1 MIQNTDTIRHTI
13 GAHGRFAVSLV
24 EGTVRVRGVDGG
36 EVRANVHY
44 EIDARSNDEAARIHE
59 AVRLAERRGDGFLE
73 IEETRAEAS
82 WPEALARLVRGGWR
96 KADMTVDVEV
106 PRGASVRLRVVSGDA
121 HVEGT
126 TGLLEVKSVSGD
138 VTVRAA
144 SGDLV
149 LDTVSGDA
157 RVTGAGDLA
166 LRGRT
171 VSGDV
176 TASTARVTESRL
188 TTVSGDIELEG
199 AFGAGEH
206 RVESA
211 SGDLR
216 LAVLGP
222 LTVDV
227 TGIAADVSSEIEHR
241 IEGSMGHRRVTVRGG
256 GPEMRFR
263 TMSGSL
269 HLMDARA
276 AFTAA
281 APPPPLPALPELPVH
296 PPEGS
301 APPTP
306 PAPPAPRVEGTAPE
320 DDRMAVLRAVE
331 RGEIGIDEALRKLE
345 DAARTLDDATHQ
357 LEEATRG

>member
-13 GAHGRFAVSLV
+13 GAGGRFAVSLV
-24 EGTVRVRGVDGG
+24 EGTVRVRGVDGD

-44 EIDARSNDEAARIHE
+44 EIDARSSDEATRVHD

-73 IEETRAEAS
+73 IEETRAEGS

-96 KADMTVDVEV
+96 KAGMTVDVEV
-106 PRGASVRLRVVSGDA
+106 PRAANVRVRVVSGDA

-126 TGLLEVKSVSGD
+126 TALLEVRSVSGD
-138 VTVRAA
+138 ITVR
-144 SGDLV
+144 SVTGDLV

-157 RVTGAGDLA
+157 RVTGLGDLS

-176 TASTARVTESRL
+176 TASTPRVTESRL

-216 LAVLGP
+216 LAVLGA

-227 TGIAADVSSEIEHR
+227 TGIAADVRSDIEHR

-256 GPEMRFR
+256 GPEVRFR
-263 TMSGSL
+263 TMAGSL
-269 HLMDARA
+269 HLADARPMH
-276 AFTAA
+276 TALVPA
-281 APPPPLPALPELPVH
+281 PPPPPLPDGPRLPVD
-296 PPEGS
+296 PPDS
-301 APPTP
+301 LAAPEP
-306 PAPPAPRVEGTAPE
+306 PAPSAEVY

-345 DAARTLDDATHQ
+345 
-357 LEEATRG
+357 EATRA